1 MACLLVRICHNL
13 TGVQFR
19 LFTTKLTI
27 GAPLTLHSP
36 NCQLLAKILIGANHE
51 VDDLDW
57 LGVTLLSNISGGT
70 KAVVNKIDGEGR
82 GEF

>member
-13 TGVQFR
+13 TGVQLR
-19 LFTTKLTI
+19 LFTSKLTI

-36 NCQLLAKILIGANHE
+36 NCQLLAKVLIGANHE

-57 LGVTLLSNISGGT
+57 LEVTLLSNILGWHKGSS
-70 KAVVNKIDGEGR
+70 
-82 GEF
+82 